1 VPLAGCASSPSWKEE
16 VITFS
21 GERMVVER
29 QVIEGTLFDQQ
40 PSNMRFGPPV
50 KGHVL
55 RAPLPGGSWT
65 TKWEALGLD
74 PQAIGRVGDSLYLS
88 ATPMLCGDY
97 DKWGR
102 PVPPYVFF
110 RYVGT
115 AWQRITLE
123 EFPDVISKR
132 NLTYYVRSDIHR
144 AAVTSGHISAEQ
156 GRLLNPGLSEG
167 INNINRTGIKG
178 AEACWEDFRL
188 RDAAREMHERA
199 GRKP

>member
-1 VPLAGCASSPSWKEE
+1 VPLAGCASGPSWKEE

-29 QVIEGTLFDQQ
+29 QVIEGALFDQQ

-50 KGHVL
+50 KGNVL

-144 AAVTSGHISAEQ
+144 AAVTSGYISAEQ
-156 GRLLNPGLSEG
+156 GKLLNPGLAPS
-167 INNINRTGIKG
+167 
-178 AEACWEDFRL
+178 AENVYRSGHVGFERCRQRL
-188 RDAAREMHERA
+188 EALDVQ
-199 GRKP
+199 RKPAATTEK